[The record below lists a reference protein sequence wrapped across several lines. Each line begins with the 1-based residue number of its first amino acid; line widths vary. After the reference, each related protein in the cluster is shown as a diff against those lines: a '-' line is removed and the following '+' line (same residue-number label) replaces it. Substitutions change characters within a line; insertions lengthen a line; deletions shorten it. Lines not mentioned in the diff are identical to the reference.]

1 MNHLNN
7 EELES
12 FLGETI
18 KRIRLL
24 KNIDQQTLC
33 SQAGIS
39 VTALKNLENGH
50 GASVKTLIKVVRG
63 LDKTEWIQSL
73 APVAT
78 INPMTLLTNKAPRQ
92 RARRHN
98 KE

>member
-1 MNHLNN
+1 MNQLNN

-12 FLGETI
+12 LLGETI

-33 SQAGIS
+33 AQAGLS
-39 VTALKNLENGH
+39 VTALKNLETGH
-50 GASVKTLIKVVRG
+50 GASVKTLIKVLRG
-63 LDKTEWIQSL
+63 LGKTEWLQSL
-73 APVAT
+73 SPIAT
-78 INPMTLLTNKAPRQ
+78 INPMTLLANQAPRQ
-92 RARRHN
+92 RARRSS